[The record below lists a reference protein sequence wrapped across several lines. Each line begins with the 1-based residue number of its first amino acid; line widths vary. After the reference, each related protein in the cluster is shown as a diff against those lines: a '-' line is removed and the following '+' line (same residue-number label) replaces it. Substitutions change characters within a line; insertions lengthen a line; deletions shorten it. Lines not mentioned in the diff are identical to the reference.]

1 MEKIMVGIDFSP
13 ESRYAVRF
21 AATVASIVSSSVEV
35 VWVDSTDKTV
45 VNQHQL
51 ELLHEQRREDLS
63 FWIKELESLFPTVK
77 IHYKI
82 RTGKVSSEFLAHARQ
97 IKPWFMAIG
106 IHGVSWLEESALGSE
121 FSRLLT
127 NFPSPVVSVRSGVG
141 FNKESLNIVF
151 PIDETRDTLS
161 KLPETVRLAKSI
173 GARVHV
179 IGLLTSRLKGL
190 RMKAEE
196 NARKAQQQFQS
207 EGIEVVLNMLDTAD
221 VASSIIEYAESVAAA
236 FICIV
241 AEQSAQ
247 GSNLLGTFARRVVNN
262 AITPVMIIHPKISNE
277 NIMES

>member
-45 VNQHQL
+45 ANQHQL

-82 RTGKVSSEFLAHARQ
+82 KTGKVSSEILAYSRQ
-97 IKPWFMAIG
+97 IKPWFMVIG

-121 FSRLLT
+121 FSQLLT
-127 NFPSPVVSVRSGVG
+127 NFPSPVVSVRSGIDIK
-141 FNKESLNIVF
+141 KENLNIVF

-161 KLPETVRLAKSI
+161 KLPETLRLAKSL
-173 GARVHV
+173 GAKVHV

-196 NARKAQQQFQS
+196 NARKAQQQLQS
-207 EGIEVVLNMLDTAD
+207 EDIGVVFNMLDTAD

-262 AITPVMIIHPKISNE
+262 SITPVMIIHPKISNE
-277 NIMES
+277 NIME

>member
-51 ELLHEQRREDLS
+51 ELLHEQRREDLL

-82 RTGKVSSEFLAHARQ
+82 RTGKVSSELLAHARQ

-173 GARVHV
+173 GATVHV

-207 EGIEVVLNMLDTAD
+207 EGIEIVLNMLDTAD